1 MERDLGGRR
10 ARSRRRLKFGLGLT
24 AVAAAGIGILAWWL
38 GYFSEPPE
46 EASLEASVAAAAE
59 AESADTDETGT
70 GSDGSTSTTAAAAD
84 PLSGT
89 WAVQSGQEATF
100 AGYRINEVLTT
111 IGDFEVVGRTGD
123 VTGTVTI
130 DATTIS
136 SVDVVVD
143 MATLTTDNDRRDA
156 SMRSQSLETDTFPTA
171 TFTLTTPIELAAT
184 PAEGETVSVTAVG
197 DLTVHGV
204 TLPVEFP
211 LEAQWTGTTIVV
223 VGQLPILLSDFAIDA
238 PQAPIVAG
246 VEDSALLELSLV
258 LAPT

>member
-1 MERDLGGRR
+1 MASDLGGRR
-10 ARSRRRLKFGLGLT
+10 SRSRRRMKIGLGVA
-24 AVAAAGIGILAWWL
+24 AVAVAGIGILAWWL
-38 GYFSEPPE
+38 GYFSDPPE

-59 AESADTDETGT
+59 AESADADDGAATG
-70 GSDGSTSTTAAAAD
+70 GPTSTTAAASD

-111 IGDFEVVGRTGD
+111 IGDFEVVGRTSD
-123 VTGTVTI
+123 VSGSVTV

-136 SVDVVVD
+136 AVDIEVD
-143 MATLTTDNDRRDA
+143 MTTLTTDNDRRDA

-171 TFTLTTPIELAAT
+171 TFTLTSPIELGAV
-184 PAEGETVSVTAVG
+184 PAEGETISVIAVG

-204 TLPVEFP
+204 TLAVEFP
-211 LEAQWTGTTIVV
+211 LEAQWTGTAIVV
-223 VGQLPILLSDFAIDA
+223 VGQLPILLSDFAIEA

-258 LAPT
+258 LAPA